1 MHGRISVAIARARVT
16 EVYAK
21 MIASKQHLAPA
32 ASSRQS
38 DLLRGDHQDVD
49 SAAFGGG
56 DAAHK
61 AAAKFIE
68 SQRLEKGVGSDEEV
82 CLPL

>member
-1 MHGRISVAIARARVT
+1 VA
-16 EVYAK
+16 EVYAEVLN
-21 MIASKQHLAPA
+21 SKKHLSSAAAAQHSDGDQGEHAPDAEGAA
-32 ASSRQS
+32 AS
-38 DLLRGDHQDVD
+38 
-49 SAAFGGG
+49 GGG

-82 CLPL
+82 P

>member
-1 MHGRISVAIARARVT
+1 MT
-16 EVYAK
+16 EVYTN

-38 DLLRGDHQDVD
+38 DLPRGDHAQEVD

-82 CLPL
+82 WLPL